1 MSRIVVVTNEPP
13 PYRVPVFNM
22 IANTLGARFH
32 VIFCCR
38 REPNRQ
44 WNLPPMNFDRTFL
57 RERILTV
64 NKRYIHN
71 NPDVIPGLR
80 RFAPD
85 VIVTDGFNPTQI
97 YAFGYAWMKGL
108 PHIPMTDGTYLSEQ
122 TLSVVHRMVR
132 RFVYARSAAFIAASR
147 GGQRLYE
154 SYGIAARRCFRS
166 CLAIDND
173 VFFQGA
179 SSQEKRF
186 DFIFSGRIEAVK
198 NPVFALNVA
207 RETARRVR
215 RKTKLLFVGAGS
227 EEGNVRSAASRMAD
241 LVETEFHGFAM
252 QQALPSLYGSA
263 RLLLF
268 PTLWDPW
275 GVVANEACAAGLPVI
290 VSPNAG
296 VAGEL
301 ILNNENGFLCE
312 LDVNLWA
319 ERAVQLL
326 TQPDLYQ
333 KFSERSRSMASDY
346 TFDHAAAGILEA
358 CRFALSDRMKSP
370 SVGA

>member
-1 MSRIVVVTNEPP
+1 MHCRTCGTELTTAAQRKTGRCDTCPP
-13 PYRVPVFNM
+13 TYS
-22 IANTLGARFH
+22 
-32 VIFCCR
+32 
-38 REPNRQ
+38 EE
-44 WNLPPMNFDRTFL
+44 TFERL
-57 RERILTV
+57 R
-64 NKRYIHN
+64 
-71 NPDVIPGLR
+71 
-80 RFAPD
+80 
-85 VIVTDGFNPTQI
+85 
-97 YAFGYAWMKGL
+97 AW
-108 PHIPMTDGTYLSEQ
+108 
-122 TLSVVHRMVR
+122 
-132 RFVYARSAAFIAASR
+132 
-147 GGQRLYE
+147 RL
-154 SYGIAARRCFRS
+154 A
-166 CLAIDND
+166 
-173 VFFQGA
+173 
-179 SSQEKRF
+179 
-186 DFIFSGRIEAVK
+186 
-198 NPVFALNVA
+198 VA

-227 EEGNVRSAASRMAD
+227 EEGNVRSAALRMAD

-319 ERAVQLL
+319 ERAAQLL